1 MAFKTT
7 LSDLRNGI
15 EEIHREMMR
24 QQRDGEA
31 SNAAVVAK
39 VRRDKVE
46 EVALLTDE
54 LVDIALIKLLNEVSS
69 RKGVRNFDAGTLDLF
84 DRYRGIPKSVTILK
98 GKKKSTSLLT
108 IVQADLWLKARM
120 QKPADDRHEPFRRMV
135 DDCRPFQR
143 SEDDTLATMMERR
156 AQAERLPTV

>member
-1 MAFKTT
+1 MALKTS

-15 EEIHREMMR
+15 EAIHREMMR

-39 VRRDKVE
+39 VRREKIE
-46 EVALLTDE
+46 EIALLTDQ
-54 LVDIALIKLLNEVSS
+54 LVDIALVKLLNEVSS
-69 RKGVRNFDAGTLDLF
+69 RKGVRNTEAGTPDLF
-84 DRYRGIPKSVTILK
+84 GGYLGIPKSVTILK
-98 GKKKSTSLLT
+98 GKKKSTLSLT

-120 QKPADDRHEPFRRMV
+120 QKPDNDRHESFRRMI

-143 SEDDTLATMMERR
+143 SENDSLATIMERR
-156 AQAERLPTV
+156 ALDARLELV